1 MAEVQD
7 NELQVR
13 DYLQGPGPEVGTPAE
28 ASERERTERE
38 NNNNSNTE
46 IAGETQGTMTIEA
59 YRSLFGRFYSLLWRN
74 RCGINS

>member
-13 DYLQGPGPEVGTPAE
+13 DYLQGHGPEVGTPAE
-28 ASERERTERE
+28 ASERERPERE
-38 NNNNSNTE
+38 SNNSNTE

-59 YRSLFGRFYSLLWRN
+59 YRSLFESFTASFGE
-74 RCGINS
+74 IDVA